1 MALQTK
7 KLFNPNGDDTKQ
19 NKKIIGG
26 DTTNIQDFGDP
37 KYQVFMDIYDLML
50 NSFWQPKEV
59 RLQEDVRLYQNLGKE
74 KKETFDKMISFLV
87 FLDSLQVNN
96 IPNLNN
102 YITMS
107 EVNLCLVSQAF
118 DEAIHSQSYS
128 YILDS
133 IVEKN
138 RRSEVLNQWRDNEY
152 LLKRNKYIGNIYNQF
167 SEYPTTHNL
176 IRVLF
181 GNYVLES
188 IYFYSN
194 FAFFYHLQRL
204 GETNGVSQII
214 RMINRD
220 ELNHVVLFQNIINIV
235 KEEQKEFF
243 TEEFVDELREIIVEG
258 VRQEQDWAR
267 YSIGNHIEG
276 LNCEDVCDYI
286 TYLGNIRLKDIG
298 LEPISNNF
306 ENPLPWIDDISQN
319 SSVFTDFFEGRVTS
333 YGKISSFTDD
343 L

>member
-7 KLFNPNGDDTKQ
+7 KLFNPEGDDTKEF
-19 NKKIIGG
+19 KKMLKGN
-26 DTTNIQDFGDP
+26 TTNIQDFGDP
-37 KYQVFMDIYDLML
+37 KHQIFMDIYDLML

-59 RLQEDVRLYQNLGKE
+59 RLQEDVKMYQNLE
-74 KKETFDKMISFLV
+74 KAKKDTFDKMISFLV

-102 YITMS
+102 YITLS
-107 EVNLCLVSQAF
+107 EVNLCLVGQAF

-128 YILDS
+128 YILDT

-152 LLKRNKYIGNIYNQF
+152 LLKRNNYIGYIYNQF
-167 SEYPTTHNL
+167 NEYPTTHNL
-176 IRVLF
+176 IRMLF

-194 FAFFYHLQRL
+194 FAFFYNLQRL

-235 KEEQKEFF
+235 KEEQSELFTPEFIK
-243 TEEFVDELREIIVEG
+243 ELRNIILEG
-258 VRQEQDWAR
+258 VRQEQEWAR
-267 YSIGNHIEG
+267 YSIGTHIER
-276 LNCEDVCDYI
+276 LNCEDVCGYI
-286 TYLGNIRLKDIG
+286 TYLGNLRLKEIG
-298 LEPISNNF
+298 LDPINNNF
-306 ENPLPWIDDISQN
+306 KNPLPWIDEISQN
-319 SSVFTDFFEGRVTS
+319 SSVFTDFFEGRTTAYSKVTS
-333 YGKISSFTDD
+333 YKDD